1 MAAPRLLQ
9 MPRILPHFR
18 LLQTPRT
25 LPLVGWRDSRHS
37 SSSSLPSIK
46 HRILHSLNNYYHDI
60 ETVLEWSSRFKT
72 WNLRRKNAHYAYT
85 ERLYGPYAAAAYY
98 ALSKKGGVKFKGHI
112 DWHRADRKGRFS
124 WDFMQYKDVPLEGID
139 LSNSPLTFRGL
150 DNIVSLTELRELYL
164 RNCPH
169 LNDWALSRLHVFK
182 DSLEVL
188 SLAGCPHITERG
200 LATLHHLQNL
210 QHLDLSNLPSVPNK
224 GLIKILLEEILP
236 GCQIVG
242 LDYFDGLEDT
252 EGQPLLI
259 PELRH

>member
-9 MPRILPHFR
+9 MPRILPHLK
-18 LLQTPRT
+18 LLQTSRI
-25 LPLVGWRDSRHS
+25 LALVGWRDSRHS

-46 HRILHSLNNYYHDI
+46 HRILHSLNNYFHDI
-60 ETVLEWSSRFKT
+60 ETVLDWSSRLKT
-72 WNLRRKNAHYAYT
+72 WNLRRKNA
-85 ERLYGPYAAAAYY
+85 
-98 ALSKKGGVKFKGHI
+98 FKGHI
-112 DWHRADRKGRFS
+112 DWHRVDRKGRFS

-150 DNIVSLTELRELYL
+150 DNLVSLTELRELYL

-169 LNDWALSRLHVFK
+169 LDDWALSRLHVFK

-200 LATLHHLQNL
+200 LATLHHLQKL

-224 GLIKILLEEILP
+224 GLIKILLEEVLP

-242 LDYFDGLEDT
+242 MDYFDGLEDT
-252 EGQPLLI
+252 EEQPLLV